1 MRKIISYI
9 ILGFAIVM
17 FIYAFINNGSFKTSL
32 TIAGIALAWFL
43 IENIF
48 ELLSLFGAKKDKKL
62 NNESYKKDKEALQK
76 VTDNNPT
83 LR

>member
-17 FIYAFINNGSFKTSL
+17 FIYAFINTGSFKTSL